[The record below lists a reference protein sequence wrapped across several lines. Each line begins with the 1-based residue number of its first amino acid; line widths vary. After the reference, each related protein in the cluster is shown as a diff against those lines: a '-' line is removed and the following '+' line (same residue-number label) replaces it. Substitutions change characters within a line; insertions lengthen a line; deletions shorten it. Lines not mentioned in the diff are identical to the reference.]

1 MNITVFPKKLSGQ
14 VTVPPSKSV
23 AHRMVIAAALS
34 NGVSEITNL
43 YPSVD
48 ILATMDCMRA
58 LGAKID
64 FDGDKAVIEGI
75 KDIPESAV
83 LDCCESGSTLRFL
96 IPGLRRRRIC
106 RRRGDGFGAD
116 GRRPGDRSRHA
127 AARDPSALRRRRRP
141 HPGRRGAVPRRGQLL
156 GHRLVEAAH
165 RRQMGSLR
173 PFSDERNAGS
183 FLRRA
188 GAAAHPRRASF
199 GHRRMRKRNAFRRNI
214 LPLTNDG
221 FGKNFLYLRELQRNT
236 Q

>member
-1 MNITVFPKKLSGQ
+1 MNAQ
-14 VTVPPSKSV
+14 
-23 AHRMVIAAALS
+23 R
-34 NGVSEITNL
+34 
-43 YPSVD
+43 
-48 ILATMDCMRA
+48 LA
-58 LGAKID
+58 
-64 FDGDKAVIEGI
+64 
-75 KDIPESAV
+75 
-83 LDCCESGSTLRFL
+83 
-96 IPGLRRRRIC
+96 GLRRRRIC